1 MTYFISI
8 SLAIFFSCAAAT
20 YDKFHK
26 EKKIELNTLN
36 FFSTSKKLW
45 CFLMPIFIVISVVGN
60 FIRIKVELDYM
71 AFLRWLVLIFVVLY
85 ISIID
90 CKERIIPNKLIL
102 FLLGIRIFIL
112 IYEVIQSI
120 DLWRMVIWIPILGM
134 LIGGLTILLGM
145 FISRKGVGGG
155 DIKLYAIIGLYVGS
169 YYILGTLFYSFL
181 YSAIYG
187 LYLLIFKK
195 AKVRDS
201 IPMAPFAL
209 LGVVTSFGFLCI
221 GG

>member
-1 MTYFISI
+1 
-8 SLAIFFSCAAAT
+8 
-20 YDKFHK
+20 
-26 EKKIELNTLN
+26 
-36 FFSTSKKLW
+36 
-45 CFLMPIFIVISVVGN
+45 MPIFIVISVVGN